1 MKIIIILFFAL
12 NTLLSAGKIIIKMA
26 TLAPESSEW
35 YGQLVKMG
43 QEWKKATAGQVTLR
57 IYPSGVVGDER
68 DMIRKMR
75 IGQIHAAAITSE
87 GLSEINNDFTAF
99 FMPMLYESWD
109 DVDYIRERIAPD
121 LENGLEENGFKLLY
135 MADVGWVYWFTK
147 EKITVPDE
155 LKKMKIFTWA
165 GDYKTAELWKKVGF
179 NPVPLASIDILS
191 GLQTGLI
198 NALPGPPLY
207 ALGQQWFGITNHMLK
222 MRWGLISA
230 GIVIDMRT
238 WNKIKPDHQHAILK
252 ITKAAS
258 QKIQAVNRDQEDNAI
273 AVMQEY
279 GLIVHEQSKADYD
292 YWLKL
297 TKSWYPN
304 LRGSVVS
311 EYIFD
316 KVVKIKAEKDSLDQ
330 ILLNQ

>member
-1 MKIIIILFFAL
+1 MKKIIILILVF
-12 NTLLSAGKIIIKMA
+12 NSLLPARKIIIKMA

-35 YGQLVKMG
+35 YGQLVDMG
-43 QEWKKATAGQVTLR
+43 QEWKKATDGQVSLR

-75 IGQIHAAAITSE
+75 IGQIQAAAITAE
-87 GLSEINNDFTAF
+87 GLSEINHDFTAF
-99 FMPMLYESWD
+99 FMPMLYETWE
-109 DVDYIRERIAPD
+109 DVDYIRERIFPD

-147 EKITVPDE
+147 EKITTPDE

-165 GDYKTAELWKKVGF
+165 GDYKTAELWKKGGF

-207 ALGQQWFGITNHMLK
+207 ALGQQWFGITDHMLN

-230 GIVIDMRT
+230 GIVIDNRT
-238 WNKIKPDHQHAILK
+238 WMKIKPEHQQVMLK
-252 ITKAAS
+252 IAKRIS
-258 QKIQAVNRDQEDNAI
+258 EKIQKTNRSQEGAAVS
-273 AVMQEY
+273 VMQEY
-279 GLIVHEQSKADYD
+279 GLTVHDLSEEEHD
-292 YWLKL
+292 YWLNL

-304 LRGSVVS
+304 LRGTVVS
-311 EYIFD
+311 EKIFD
-316 KVVKIKAEKDSLDQ
+316 KVVNIKAEKDSLDQ
-330 ILLNQ
+330 LRLNQ